1 MCRGWGALCG
11 MYHIDNNWDEV
22 PGPLINSG
30 LTSATTEQH
39 ASCGW
44 VGHPLIASC
53 GVCSRDIPGM
63 YTAFICPNCYNLF
76 EPNTYPLK
84 TCSNCDGQNKRQD
97 TCIHG
102 YRGPYMH
109 CRHRI
114 RPATRL
120 TVNILRTF
128 RRFVV
133 KEYKPLIK
141 CDICL

>member
-1 MCRGWGALCG
+1 MCRGWGSLCG
-11 MYHIDNNWDEV
+11 RYHYDNNFDELD
-22 PGPLINSG
+22 GPLINSG
-30 LTSATTEQH
+30 LPSYPAYTHTT
-39 ASCGW
+39 CGW
-44 VGHPLIASC
+44 SGHPFIVEC
-53 GVCSRDIPGM
+53 GLCSSVGSIN
-63 YTAFICPNCYNLF
+63 YTALLCLNCYNLF

-84 TCSNCDGQNKRQD
+84 ICSNCDGQNKRQN

-114 RPATRL
+114 RQATRL
-120 TVNILRTF
+120 TVDILRTF